1 MGHQSRLKVT
11 SLQSLSQI
19 LVVSLRSPERGAS
32 PAPGSSAF
40 LLQQRI
46 WSALLTPFSFRV
58 FHFTSL
64 LQVFVWVGKD
74 SQEEEKTEAL
84 TSAKRYIETDPANRD
99 RRTPINVVKQG
110 FEPPSFVGWFLGWD
124 DNYWS
129 VDPLDRAIAE
139 LAA

>member
-84 TSAKRYIETDPANRD
+84 TSGKETVPVGLFHVPRGWGQLHAWPWEFPTAGWGLPHPRSA
-99 RRTPINVVKQG
+99 PG
-110 FEPPSFVGWFLGWD
+110 EPSLG
-124 DNYWS
+124 S
-129 VDPLDRAIAE
+129 
-139 LAA
+139 